1 MANFYRF
8 IKNVKGGLCLTIPSY
23 DSSVAERVFDI
34 PYNQQE
40 VRVPRTYALGIFVN
54 PTLQRMYEEGYF
66 SVEPRKEFE
75 ADVAELN
82 STPASQKVKVVEDGV
97 IVEALKRG
105 NRVKI
110 KEILSQGVVNKDNVI
125 TLARENVS
133 DISLSMLE
141 FLEKLLGVELT
152 VDGE

>member
-1 MANFYRF
+1 MANSYEI
-8 IKNVKGGLCLTIPSY
+8 IKNTKGGLTLTIPSY
-23 DSSVAERVFDI
+23 DSSVGDRVFDI
-34 PYNQQE
+34 PYNQKS
-40 VRVPRTYALGIFVN
+40 VRVPRVYALGIFVN
-54 PTLQRMYEEGYF
+54 PTLQRMYEQGYF

-82 STPASQKVKVVEDGV
+82 ASTERPVKVVDDST

-110 KEILSQGVVNKDNVI
+110 KEIMSQGVVNKDKVI
-125 TLARENVS
+125 ILARENIG
-133 DISLSMLE
+133 DISMSMIE
-141 FLEKLLGVELT
+141 FLEKLLGVELK